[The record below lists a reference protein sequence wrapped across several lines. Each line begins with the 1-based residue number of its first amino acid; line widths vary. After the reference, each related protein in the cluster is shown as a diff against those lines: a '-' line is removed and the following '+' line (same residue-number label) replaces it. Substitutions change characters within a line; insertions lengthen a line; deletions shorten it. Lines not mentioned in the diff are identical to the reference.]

1 MWTRP
6 LQLRLPRLARRAVL
20 AACSLAGLLSCNALH
35 AEPRPESKPGGDG
48 TKTIAERP
56 WATVWAASLARV
68 LADCDAIYD
77 SAGRPEL
84 ADSLEDRL
92 GDYQAFGG
100 IDRKR
105 PLGLMWTWHDIE
117 PAATIFLPVEK
128 IDDLMKTA
136 TFNVVGFHKVTDDR
150 YEIERPGSPY
160 HVLLR
165 SGYALFGEEVAA
177 MQALR
182 VTPDQL
188 TKPLRD
194 KYDVVLTLDLRQVPR
209 VSKELWV
216 DELKNQL
223 EPWLQ
228 PQDGEP
234 VETATLRRAIGSS
247 LLGLAKRLVLD
258 VRTITLGG
266 RLDPE
271 EHQLSLELIVQGEPG
286 SELAAGLKHLVSRRS
301 EFSALINPQAAAG
314 LAINWPLQSLGKEIL
329 GQLVDEPLKGA
340 RIDAGI
346 QIVGQGWGQ
355 TAVIAGLH
363 GREASALNAAI
374 PRLIVRLEKSG
385 QFTSVTDNAD
395 IYRGVVIHSVVPRE
409 LPQLLGQLTGPEVE
423 VLIGQGKQTIWLA
436 AGNPETLPTRLQQ
449 AIDSVEDAPAAERAN
464 SLVNGRFTVGKWP
477 TLGTP
482 SDPSPVK
489 NATTKNAEEP
499 GKTVEEAGD
508 VFRLTMEPN
517 GDALKIR
524 LVAEKGILKLIG
536 RDWARQVDE
545 INAAK

>member
-1 MWTRP
+1 MRCHSCVAMILKAALALMLLASGSGLQSNALSAAEAGDAEVATRP
-6 LQLRLPRLARRAVL
+6 WASFWVSGIGRAL
-20 AACSLAGLLSCNALH
+20 AACDLIFELVDRPDLA
-35 AEPRPESKPGGDG
+35 E
-48 TKTIAERP
+48 
-56 WATVWAASLARV
+56 
-68 LADCDAIYD
+68 
-77 SAGRPEL
+77 
-84 ADSLEDRL
+84 SLEERL
-92 GDYQAFGG
+92 GDYRAFGG

-117 PAATIFLPVEK
+117 PAATIFLPVGQ

-165 SGYALFGEEVAA
+165 SGYALFGENVSA

-194 KYDVVLTLDLRQVPR
+194 KYDVVLMLDLRQVPR
-209 VSKELWV
+209 ASKELWV
-216 DELKNQL
+216 DELKNQV

-234 VETATLRRAIGSS
+234 VETATLRRAIGSA
-247 LLGLAKRLVLD
+247 LLSLAKRLVLD

-266 RLDPE
+266 RLDAE
-271 EHQLSLELIVQGEPG
+271 LNQLSLDLIVQGEPG
-286 SELAAGLKHLVSRRS
+286 SELASGLKHLVSRRG

-314 LAINWPLQSLGKEIL
+314 LAINWPLQSLGKTVL

-346 QIVGQGWGQ
+346 QIVGQGWGE
-355 TAVIAGLH
+355 TAIIAGLH
-363 GREASALNAAI
+363 GPEAAALNAAI

-385 QFTSVTDNAD
+385 QFTTVTDNAD

-409 LPQLLGQLTGPEVE
+409 VPQLLGQLTGPEVE
-423 VLIGQGKQTIWLA
+423 VLIGQGKQTIWFA
-436 AGNPETLPTRLQQ
+436 AGNPETLPARLQQ
-449 AIDSVEDAPAAERAN
+449 AIDAVEDAPATERAN
-464 SLVNGRFTVGKWP
+464 SLVNGRFSVGKWP
-477 TLGTP
+477 SVVSP
-482 SDPSPVK
+482 SETIP
-489 NATTKNAEEP
+489 TKDAAEKP
-499 GKTVEEAGD
+499 DDAV
-508 VFRLTMEPN
+508 RLTIEPN

>member
-1 MWTRP
+1 MHRNSCVAMI
-6 LQLRLPRLARRAVL
+6 LAVTL
-20 AACSLAGLLSCNALH
+20 ALMLLTSGSCWQSNALRA
-35 AEPRPESKPGGDG
+35 AEVSE
-48 TKTIAERP
+48 TEVAARP
-56 WATVWAASLARV
+56 WATFWVSSIGRALAACDLVFESVDRPDLA
-68 LADCDAIYD
+68 
-77 SAGRPEL
+77 E
-84 ADSLEDRL
+84 SLEDRL
-92 GDYQAFGG
+92 GDYRAFGG

-105 PLGLMWTWHDIE
+105 PLGLMWTWHDVE
-117 PAATIFLPVEK
+117 PAATIFLPVGQ

-136 TFNVVGFHKVTDDR
+136 TFNVVGFHKVANDR

-165 SGYALFGEEVAA
+165 AGYALFGEEVTA
-177 MQALR
+177 MQGLR
-182 VTPDQL
+182 VTPEQL

-194 KYDVVLTLDLRQVPR
+194 KYDVVLTIDLRQVPR
-209 VSKELWV
+209 ASKELWI
-216 DELKNQL
+216 DELKNQV

-234 VETATLRRAIGSS
+234 IETATLRRAIGSA

-271 EHQLSLELIVQGEPG
+271 QHQLSLELIVQGEPG
-286 SELAAGLKHLVSRRS
+286 SELAVGLNRLVSRRS
-301 EFSALINPQAAAG
+301 EFSALINPQATAG
-314 LAINWPLQSLGKEIL
+314 LAINLPLQALGKEVL
-329 GQLVDEPLKGA
+329 GSLVEEPLKGS

-363 GREASALNAAI
+363 GPEAAALNVAI

-409 LPQLLGQLTGPEVE
+409 IPQLLGQLTGPEVE
-423 VLIGQGKQTIWLA
+423 ILIGQGQQTIWFA
-436 AGNPETLPTRLQQ
+436 AGNPETLSARLQQ
-449 AIDSVEDAPAAERAN
+449 AIDAVEDAPATERAK
-464 SLVNGRFTVGKWP
+464 SLVNGRFAVGKWP

-482 SDPSPVK
+482 AEPQPAQ
-489 NATTKNAEEP
+489 NGTTKNANEP
-499 GKTVEEAGD
+499 GNATEDTGD
-508 VFRLTMEPN
+508 AFRLTIEPN
-517 GDALKIR
+517 GDT
-524 LVAEKGILKLIG
+524 
-536 RDWARQVDE
+536 
-545 INAAK
+545 

>member
-1 MWTRP
+1 MRLNSYVAMIWEVTLALALLAVGSCWQSNVLHAAEVNEIEVATRP
-6 LQLRLPRLARRAVL
+6 WASFWVSSIGRVL
-20 AACSLAGLLSCNALH
+20 AACDLVFESVDRPDLA
-35 AEPRPESKPGGDG
+35 E
-48 TKTIAERP
+48 
-56 WATVWAASLARV
+56 
-68 LADCDAIYD
+68 
-77 SAGRPEL
+77 
-84 ADSLEDRL
+84 SLEDRL
-92 GDYQAFGG
+92 GDYRAFGG

-105 PLGLMWTWHDIE
+105 PLGLMWTWHDVE
-117 PAATIFLPVEK
+117 PAATIFLPVGQ

-136 TFNVVGFHKVTDDR
+136 TFDVVGFHKVTEDR

-165 SGYALFGEEVAA
+165 SKYALFGEEVAA

-194 KYDVVLTLDLRQVPR
+194 KYDVVLTIDLRQVPR
-209 VSKELWV
+209 ASKELWI
-216 DELKNQL
+216 DELKNQV

-234 VETATLRRAIGSS
+234 VETATLRRAIGSA

-258 VRTITLGG
+258 VRTVTLGG
-266 RLDPE
+266 RLDAE
-271 EHQLSLELIVQGEPG
+271 QHQLSLELIVQGEPG

-301 EFSALINPQAAAG
+301 EFSALINPQASAG
-314 LAINWPLQSLGKEIL
+314 LAINWPLQALGKEVL

-363 GREASALNAAI
+363 GPEAAALNAAI

-409 LPQLLGQLTGPEVE
+409 VPQLLGQLTGPEVE
-423 VLIGQGKQTIWLA
+423 VLIGQGKQTIWFA
-436 AGNPETLPTRLQQ
+436 AGNPETLPARLQQ
-449 AIDSVEDAPAAERAN
+449 AIDSVEDAPATERAN
-464 SLVNGRFTVGKWP
+464 SLVNGRFAVGKWP
-477 TLGTP
+477 TLGSP
-482 SDPSPVK
+482 SDPGPVK
-489 NATTKNAEEP
+489 DGTTNNAED
-499 GKTVEEAGD
+499 AD
-508 VFRLTMEPN
+508 DALRLTIEPN

-536 RDWARQVDE
+536 RDWAKQVDE

>member
-1 MWTRP
+1 MRRNSWVAMILDVT
-6 LQLRLPRLARRAVL
+6 LALMLLAGGSCFPSHALHAADVNESEVATKPWASFWVSSIGRAL
-20 AACSLAGLLSCNALH
+20 AACDLIFESVDRPDLA
-35 AEPRPESKPGGDG
+35 E
-48 TKTIAERP
+48 
-56 WATVWAASLARV
+56 
-68 LADCDAIYD
+68 
-77 SAGRPEL
+77 
-84 ADSLEDRL
+84 SLEDRL
-92 GDYQAFGG
+92 GDYQAFRG

-105 PLGLMWTWHDIE
+105 PLGLMWTWHDVE
-117 PAATIFLPVEK
+117 PAATIFLPVGK

-136 TFNVVGFHKVTDDR
+136 TFNVVGFHKVAEDR

-194 KYDVVLTLDLRQVPR
+194 KYDVVLTVDLRQVPR
-209 VSKELWV
+209 ASKELWI
-216 DELKNQL
+216 DELKNQF

-234 VETATLRRAIGSS
+234 VETATLRRAIGSA
-247 LLGLAKRLVLD
+247 LLGLAKRLVFD

-266 RLDPE
+266 RLDAE
-271 EHQLSLELIVQGEPG
+271 QHQLSLELIVQGEPG
-286 SELAAGLKHLVSRRS
+286 SELATRLKHLVSRRS

-314 LAINWPLQSLGKEIL
+314 LAINWPLESLGKEVL
-329 GQLVDEPLKGA
+329 GPLVEEPLKGS

-363 GREASALNAAI
+363 GPEAAALNAAI
-374 PRLIVRLEKSG
+374 PKLIVRLEKSG
-385 QFTSVTDNAD
+385 HFTTVTDNAD
-395 IYRGVVIHSVVPRE
+395 IYRSVVIHSVVPRE
-409 LPQLLGQLTGPEVE
+409 VPQLLGQLTGPEVE

-436 AGNPETLPTRLQQ
+436 AGNPETLPVRLQQ
-449 AIDSVEDAPAAERAN
+449 AIDAVEDAPATERAN
-464 SLVNGRFTVGKWP
+464 SLVKGRFAVGKWP

-482 SDPSPVK
+482 AEPPPAK
-489 NATTKNAEEP
+489 EGTTKNANEP
-499 GKTVEEAGD
+499 GNATEEAGD
-508 VFRLTMEPN
+508 AFRLTIEPS
-517 GDALKIR
+517 GDALTIR

>member
-1 MWTRP
+1 MRRNSCVAMILEVTLALLLLASGSGSQSNSLRAADVSEAEVATRP
-6 LQLRLPRLARRAVL
+6 WASLWVSSIGRAL
-20 AACSLAGLLSCNALH
+20 AACDLIFESVDRPDLA
-35 AEPRPESKPGGDG
+35 E
-48 TKTIAERP
+48 
-56 WATVWAASLARV
+56 
-68 LADCDAIYD
+68 
-77 SAGRPEL
+77 
-84 ADSLEDRL
+84 SLEDRL
-92 GDYQAFGG
+92 ADYRAFGG

-105 PLGLMWTWHDIE
+105 PLGLMWTWNDVE
-117 PAATIFLPVEK
+117 PAATIFLPVGQLDE
-128 IDDLMKTA
+128 LMKTA

-209 VSKELWV
+209 ASKELWV
-216 DELKNQL
+216 DELKNQF

-234 VETATLRRAIGSS
+234 VETATLRRAIGSA
-247 LLGLAKRLVLD
+247 LLGLARRLVLD

-271 EHQLSLELIVQGEPG
+271 QHQLSIELIVQSEPN
-286 SELAAGLKHLVSRRS
+286 SELAGGLKHLVSRRS

-314 LAINWPLQSLGKEIL
+314 LAINWPLQSLGKEVL
-329 GQLVDEPLKGA
+329 GQLVDEPLKGV

-363 GREASALNAAI
+363 GPEAAALNAAI

-409 LPQLLGQLTGPEVE
+409 VPQLLGQLTGPEVE
-423 VLIGQGKQTIWLA
+423 VLIGQGKQTIWFA
-436 AGNPETLPTRLQQ
+436 AGNPETLPARLQQ
-449 AIDSVEDAPAAERAN
+449 AIDAVEDAPAPERAN

-477 TLGTP
+477 TIT
-482 SDPSPVK
+482 SPAEAVPGK
-489 NATTKNAEEP
+489 NAAKDAAEEP
-499 GKTVEEAGD
+499 GDAL
-508 VFRLTMEPN
+508 RLTIEPT

-536 RDWARQVDE
+536 LDWARQVDE

>member
-1 MWTRP
+1 MRRSSCVARNLAVVLGLILLTNGSF
-6 LQLRLPRLARRAVL
+6 LESNFLR
-20 AACSLAGLLSCNALH
+20 AAEASETEVA
-35 AEPRPESKPGGDG
+35 
-48 TKTIAERP
+48 TRP
-56 WATVWAASLARV
+56 WASLWVSSIGRALAS
-68 LADCDAIYD
+68 CDLIFESVD
-77 SAGRPEL
+77 RPDL

-92 GDYQAFGG
+92 GDYRAFGG

-105 PLGLMWTWHDIE
+105 PLGLMWTWRDVE
-117 PAATIFLPVEK
+117 PAATIFLPVGQ
-128 IDDLMKTA
+128 IDELMKTA
-136 TFNVVGFHKVTDDR
+136 TFNVVGFHKVADDR

-188 TKPLRD
+188 TKPLRE

-209 VSKELWV
+209 ESKELWI
-216 DELKNQL
+216 EEFKNQV

-234 VETATLRRAIGSS
+234 VETASLRRAIGSAI
-247 LLGLAKRLVLD
+247 LGLIKRLILD
-258 VRTITLGG
+258 VRSVTVGG
-266 RLDPE
+266 RLDVE
-271 EHQLSLELIVQGEPG
+271 SHQLSLELIVQGEPA
-286 SELAAGLKHLVSRRS
+286 SELAVGLKHLVPRRS

-314 LAINWPLQSLGKEIL
+314 IAINWPLPSLGKEVF

-340 RIDAGI
+340 RIDAGV

-363 GREASALNAAI
+363 GPEAAALNAAI

-385 QFTSVTDNAD
+385 HFTSVTDNAD
-395 IYRGVVIHSVVPRE
+395 IHRGVVIHSVVPRE
-409 LPQLLGQLTGPEVE
+409 IPQLLGQLAGPEVE
-423 VLIGQGKQTIWLA
+423 VLIGQGKQTVWIA
-436 AGNPETLPTRLQQ
+436 AGNPETLPTRLQE
-449 AIDSVEDAPAAERAN
+449 AIDAVEDTPATERAN
-464 SLVNGRFTVGKWP
+464 SLVNGRFAVGKWP
-477 TLGTP
+477 TIVTSQEAIP
-482 SDPSPVK
+482 NQNAPEERSD
-489 NATTKNAEEP
+489 A
-499 GKTVEEAGD
+499 
-508 VFRLTMEPN
+508 FRLTMESL

-524 LVAEKGILKLIG
+524 LVAEKEILKLIG

>member
-1 MWTRP
+1 MRRNSWVAMILEVTLALTLLASGSCWPSNSLHAADVKDTEVATRP
-6 LQLRLPRLARRAVL
+6 WASVWVSSIGRAL
-20 AACSLAGLLSCNALH
+20 AACDLIFESVDRPDLA
-35 AEPRPESKPGGDG
+35 E
-48 TKTIAERP
+48 
-56 WATVWAASLARV
+56 
-68 LADCDAIYD
+68 
-77 SAGRPEL
+77 
-84 ADSLEDRL
+84 SLEDRL
-92 GDYQAFGG
+92 ADYRAFGG

-105 PLGLMWTWHDIE
+105 PLGLMWTWHDVE
-117 PAATIFLPVEK
+117 PAAMIFLPIGQ

-150 YEIERPGSPY
+150 YEIERRGSPY

-194 KYDVVLTLDLRQVPR
+194 KYDVVLTVDLRQVPR
-209 VSKELWV
+209 ASKELWI
-216 DELKNQL
+216 DELKNQF

-234 VETATLRRAIGSS
+234 VETATLRRAIGSA

-266 RLDPE
+266 RLDAE
-271 EHQLSLELIVQGEPG
+271 THQLSLELTVQGEPG
-286 SELAAGLKHLVSRRS
+286 SELAVGLNRLVSKRS

-314 LAINWPLQSLGKEIL
+314 LAINWPLQSLGKDIL
-329 GQLVDEPLKGA
+329 SQLAEEPLKGS

-346 QIVGQGWGQ
+346 QIVGRGWGQ

-363 GREASALNAAI
+363 GPEAAALNAAI

-409 LPQLLGQLTGPEVE
+409 VPQLLGQLTGPEVE

-436 AGNPETLPTRLQQ
+436 AGNPETLPARLQE
-449 AIDSVEDAPAAERAN
+449 AIDAVEDAPATERAN
-464 SLVNGRFTVGKWP
+464 SLVNGRLAVGKWP
-477 TLGTP
+477 SFGTP
-482 SDPSPVK
+482 
-489 NATTKNAEEP
+489 AEPEP
-499 GKTVEEAGD
+499 AKDGTPKAVEERGD
-508 VFRLTMEPN
+508 AFRLTMEPH
-517 GDALKIR
+517 GDALKVR